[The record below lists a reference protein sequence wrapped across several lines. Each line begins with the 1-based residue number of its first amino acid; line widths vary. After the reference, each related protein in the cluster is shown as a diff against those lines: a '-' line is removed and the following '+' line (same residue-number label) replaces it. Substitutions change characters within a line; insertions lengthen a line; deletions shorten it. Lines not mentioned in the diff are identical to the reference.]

1 MLETIHEYAL
11 ERLEEHGQ
19 VEALRQ
25 RHAAYYLALAKEA
38 APHLWQSEQGVQG
51 VWLARLELEHNNL
64 RAALA
69 WSRTAASAAETGL
82 HLVAALWPFWLVHG
96 HLREGRAWLA
106 ELLALTAQSSASS
119 AARAGA
125 LMGLASLNAR
135 L

>member
-11 ERLEEHGQ
+11 ERLGEHGEA
-19 VEALRQ
+19 EALRQ